1 MGGPRKKHYFFDL
14 VLVSLWPTQSKGIF
28 RVTGTEQITE
38 DDAPLSDEM
47 TASLCKDLSIA
58 LAKFPKIR
66 LGHLPT
72 PLEPMDRLSELLG
85 GPRLWVKRDDCTG
98 LSSGGNKTRKLEYL
112 MADAQAQGADTII
125 TQGATQSNHARQ
137 TAAAAAKL
145 GMACHIL
152 LEDRTGSNDPSYT
165 LNGNVLLDRLHG
177 ASVSKRG
184 GGADMNAEME
194 SLAET
199 LLADG
204 KTPYIIPGG
213 GSNPIGAL
221 GYVNC
226 ARELAEQAA
235 AIGLSIDAFVHAT
248 GSSGTQ
254 AGLVAGLAAIQS
266 DIHLLGIGVRAPQEK
281 QEQMVYDLAQRTA
294 DYLGTGLQIDRAAV
308 RANCNYVGPGYGM
321 PTDGMI
327 EAVRLLAQ
335 TEGLLFDPVYS
346 GKGLDG
352 LTDLIRKGYFDG
364 MENVVFL
371 HTGGSAALFGYP
383 ETFDL
388 PGYTN

>member
-1 MGGPRKKHYFFDL
+1 M
-14 VLVSLWPTQSKGIF
+14 TA
-28 RVTGTEQITE
+28 TE
-38 DDAPLSDEM
+38 DA
-47 TASLCKDLSIA
+47 TAQHLTEPTELMASRCKDLA
-58 LAKFPKIR
+58 VRLAKFPR
-66 LGHLPT
+66 VSLGHFPT
-72 PLEPMDRLSELLG
+72 PLEPMDRLSEELG

-112 MADAQAQGADTII
+112 MADAKQKGADTII

-152 LEDRTGSNDPSYT
+152 LEDRTGSNDGSYIMS
-165 LNGNVLLDRLHG
+165 GNVLLDRLHG
-177 ASVSKRG
+177 ASVSKRSG
-184 GGADMNAEME
+184 GTDMNAEME

-199 LLADG
+199 LREDG
-204 KTPYIIPGG
+204 KSPYIIPGG

-226 ARELAEQAA
+226 ARELVVQAA
-235 AIGLSIDAFVHAT
+235 DNGLEIDALVHAT

-254 AGLVAGLAAIQS
+254 AGLVAGLAAIES
-266 DIHLLGIGVRAPQEK
+266 DIHLLGVGVRAPQEK
-281 QEQMVYDLAQRTA
+281 QEGMVYDLAQRTA
-294 DYLGTGLQIDRAAV
+294 AYLGTPDHISRSAV
-308 RANCNYVGPGYGM
+308 RANCDYVGPGYGL
-321 PTDGMI
+321 PTDGMV
-327 EAVRLLAQ
+327 AALKLLAQ

-352 LTDLIRKGYFDG
+352 LIDLTRKGYFDG
-364 MENVVFL
+364 MNNVVFL

-383 ETFDL
+383 DTFDL
-388 PGYTN
+388 PGYSP

>member
-1 MGGPRKKHYFFDL
+1 MTKTFQMSDRD
-14 VLVSLWPTQSKGIF
+14 S
-28 RVTGTEQITE
+28 QIT
-38 DDAPLSDEM
+38 PEM
-47 TASLCKDLSIA
+47 SLSLCKDLSIA
-58 LAKFPKIR
+58 LAKFPRVR

-98 LSSGGNKTRKLEYL
+98 LSSGGNKTRKLEFL
-112 MADAQAQGADTII
+112 MADAQIQGADTII

-137 TAAAAAKL
+137 TSAAAAKL
-145 GMACHIL
+145 GMGCHIL
-152 LEDRTGSNDPSYT
+152 LEDRTGSNDPSYI
-165 LNGNVLLDRLHG
+165 LNGNVLMDMLHG

-184 GGADMNAEME
+184 GGTDMNAEME
-194 SLAET
+194 SLADT
-199 LLADG
+199 LRRDG
-204 KTPYIIPGG
+204 KKPYIIPGG
-213 GSNPIGAL
+213 GSNPVGAL

-235 AIGLSIDAFVHAT
+235 GIGLKIGAFVHAT

-254 AGLVAGLAAIQS
+254 AGLVTGLAAIQS

-281 QEQMVYDLAQRTA
+281 QEQMVFDLAQRTA
-294 DYLGTGLQIDRAAV
+294 DYLDTGLTIERSDV
-308 RANCNYVGPGYGM
+308 RAICDYVGPGYGL

-327 EAVRLLAQ
+327 DAVKLLAR

-352 LTDLIRKGYFDG
+352 LIDQIRKGYFDG
-364 MENVVFL
+364 MDNVVFL

-383 ETFDL
+383 ETFGL
-388 PGYTN
+388 PGYTA